1 MEELDLKDLFTVFWK
16 RKLQILLIILIF
28 VVIGITYSYFG
39 VEPIYKASTTLLLT
53 PRAEN
58 TEDGGISTED
68 ITLNTKL
75 VSTYEEIIKTD
86 NVLSEV
92 VKNINNSNITIGD
105 IKGNIT
111 VEVVED
117 TGVLKITVTN
127 NNPNN
132 AATIANETAKVFCE
146 KVVEIYDMS
155 NTLVMDRAEPT
166 NVPDNI
172 NHPKDIIIFTFIG
185 VVVAVMFVLIEV
197 FKPNNK
203 KGE

>member
-28 VVIGITYSYFG
+28 VVIGIAYSYFG

-86 NVLSEV
+86 NVLFEV
-92 VKNINNSNITIGD
+92 VKNINNSNITIGG
-105 IKGNIT
+105 IKGNVT
-111 VEVVED
+111 VDVVKD

-132 AATIANETAKVFCE
+132 AAAIANETAKVFCE